1 MNTYAHARCNTHAEN
16 DLSSKEMK
24 KRKLCQ
30 TKHNKEFRCVTFY
43 ALFCVHTP
51 VIINPTIIKLA
62 YAASSV
68 LLVSPTKEY
77 MYYYENPTK
86 YIGKCAVRI

>member
-1 MNTYAHARCNTHAEN
+1 M
-16 DLSSKEMK
+16 
-24 KRKLCQ
+24 
-30 TKHNKEFRCVTFY
+30 TFY

-68 LLVSPTKEY
+68 LLVSPRKEY
-77 MYYYENPTK
+77 MYYHENPTK
-86 YIGKCAVRI
+86 YIGECTVRI